1 MSVLHS
7 DEIARRL
14 EKLPGW
20 HHRGNALEK
29 HFDRRNFD
37 GSLAFV
43 NAVAKAANEQ
53 NHHPDVTISW
63 NDVALTLD
71 LKIVA
76 LGGSTSD
83 GNPILDNR
91 SYSGVVT
98 VRKDTGVVLVSELD
112 KSETRAISGLPEISE
127 IPGLNSVSDNTKD
140 TNSSTLVVI
149 LTPHVVRGT
158 QAAGHSPMMR
168 IERGGTQ

>member
-1 MSVLHS
+1 MTLKARTRVL
-7 DEIARRL
+7 
-14 EKLPGW
+14 
-20 HHRGNALEK
+20 
-29 HFDRRNFD
+29 RN
-37 GSLAFV
+37 
-43 NAVAKAANEQ
+43 
-53 NHHPDVTISW
+53 

-112 KSETRAISGLPEISE
+112 KSETRAISGLPGISE
-127 IPGLNSVSDNTKD
+127 IPGLNSMSDNTKD